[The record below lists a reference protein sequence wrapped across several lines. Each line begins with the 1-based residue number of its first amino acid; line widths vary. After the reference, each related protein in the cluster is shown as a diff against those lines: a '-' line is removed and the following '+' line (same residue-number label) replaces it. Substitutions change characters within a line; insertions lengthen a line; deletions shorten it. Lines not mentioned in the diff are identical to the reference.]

1 MAVGIIIHISVGSE
15 KRTEFFSEN
24 RLSIGSDETCD
35 LQIHTKQLDASGLW
49 VELEN
54 SDGVFRITKFD
65 PDLSFTI
72 NDKPIRRFIAISDGD
87 RLRIEKTDISFSF
100 FSLSEKP
107 TLITTNR
114 DQPHIA
120 QFIEEAAL
128 ESAAS
133 PKRDDAKT
141 FLREFTRELLREVSV
156 TTKLIAFVLALG
168 FITGILYLGY
178 AVNNELKES
187 RELAERQAGT
197 IDRLEKTLGAAS
209 SQIEELDKSNKD
221 LIKTVSLA
229 QNVRGEYGNGVCLII
244 GVYDLV
250 DRRSGRPLRYPDA
263 SAFRPEPF
271 EPTTSEDATQ
281 QPGAI
286 SGLTTEGSGSVVE
299 YDFIGTGF
307 HVGGGYIVT
316 NRHVLQ
322 PWTEDDVVKSMIATS
337 NGRARIKRLVIY
349 FPNYPQPFPLR
360 VRETS
365 GREDLAVASIDI
377 ASLPTDVPVL
387 PLETDSEASTI
398 GKTVVTIGYPSG
410 PDRLLAMVDEEEAKS
425 INQRFGNSRQN
436 LINFLAQSKKIVP
449 LTTQGAITDLD
460 TRRIVHDAKTAEG
473 GSGAPLFGQT
483 GKVIGV
489 NFGVFTENTAAN
501 MAVPIRFAIELL
513 RKAGWKTAEE
523 LQQENLTAQ
532 NANTN
537 ANANSAALKKN

>member
-15 KRTEFFSEN
+15 KRTEFFSET
-24 RLSIGSDETCD
+24 RLSIGSDENCD

-54 SDGVFRITKFD
+54 TDGVFRVTKFD
-65 PDLSFTI
+65 PTLAFTI
-72 NDKPIRRFIAISDGD
+72 NEKPLRRFIAISDGD
-87 RLRIEKTDISFSF
+87 TLRIEKTDISFSF

-133 PKRDDAKT
+133 PKRDDAKA
-141 FLREFTRELLREVSV
+141 FLREFTRELIREVSI
-156 TTKLIAFVLALG
+156 TTKLIALVLTLG
-168 FITGILYLGY
+168 FLSGVLYLGY
-178 AVNNELKES
+178 AVNSELRES
-187 RELAERQAGT
+187 RELAAKQAET
-197 IDRLEKTLGAAS
+197 ISRLEDTLGTAS
-209 SQIEELDKSNKD
+209 SQITDLDKSNKD

-229 QNVRGEYGNGVCLII
+229 QNVRVDYGNGVCLII

-250 DRRSGRPLRYPDA
+250 DKRTGRTLRYPDP
-263 SAFRPEPF
+263 SAYRAEPF
-271 EPTTSEDATQ
+271 EQTQSEDPAQ
-281 QPGAI
+281 QPGAVA
-286 SGLTTEGSGSVVE
+286 GLTTEGSGSAVE

-322 PWTEDDVVKSMIATS
+322 PWTEDDVVKAMMASS
-337 NGRARIKRLVIY
+337 NGRARLKRLVIY
-349 FPNYPQPFPLR
+349 FPNYPQPFTLR
-360 VRETS
+360 IRELS
-365 GREDLAVASIDI
+365 GREDIAVASIDI
-377 ASLPTDVPVL
+377 AALPTDVPVL
-387 PLETDSEASTI
+387 PLENDSDASTI

-410 PDRLLAMVDEEEAKS
+410 PDRLLAMVDETEAKS

-523 LQQENLTAQ
+523 MQQDPTLTAQ
-532 NANTN
+532 NENSNT
-537 ANANSAALKKN
+537 NSAAAPKPQ

>member
-15 KRTEFFSEN
+15 KRTEFFSEP
-24 RLSIGSDETCD
+24 RLIIGSDENCD
-35 LQIHTKQLDASGLW
+35 LQIHTQQIDSVGMWL
-49 VELEN
+49 ELEN
-54 SDGVFRITKFD
+54 SDGVFRVTRFD
-65 PDLSFTI
+65 PTLAFTI

-87 RLRIEKTDISFSF
+87 NLHIEKTDISFSF

-128 ESAAS
+128 ESAVS
-133 PKRDDAKT
+133 PKRDDAKA
-141 FLREFTRELLREVSV
+141 FLREFTRELSREVTV
-156 TTKLIAFVLALG
+156 ATKLIVLVLAIG
-168 FITGILYLGY
+168 FISGVLYLGY
-178 AVNNELKES
+178 AVNRELREG

-197 IDRLEKTLGAAS
+197 IERLEKQLGTTS
-209 SQIEELDKSNKD
+209 EQLTEIDKSNKD
-221 LIKTVSLA
+221 MLKTVSLA
-229 QNVRGEYGNGVCLII
+229 QNVRVDYGNGVCLII

-263 SAFRPEPF
+263 QAYRTEPF
-271 EPTTSEDATQ
+271 EQTPSEDPAR
-281 QPGAI
+281 QPGAVV
-286 SGLTTEGSGSVVE
+286 GLTTEGSGSPVE

-322 PWTEDDVVKSMIATS
+322 PWTEDDVVKQMMASS
-337 NGRARIKRLVIY
+337 NGRARLKRLVIY
-349 FPNYPQPFPLR
+349 FPNHPQPYPLK
-360 VRETS
+360 VRELGS
-365 GREDLAVASIDI
+365 REDVAVASID
-377 ASLPTDVPVL
+377 ADSLPDDVPVL

-410 PDRLLAMVDEEEAKS
+410 PDRLLAMVDDEEAKS
-425 INQRFGNSRQN
+425 LNERFGNSRQN
-436 LINFLAQSKKIVP
+436 LIHFLAQSKKIVP
-449 LTTQGAITDLD
+449 LTTQGAITDLN
-460 TRRIVHDAKTAEG
+460 TQRIVHDAKTAEG

-523 LQQENLTAQ
+523 LQQETSLTAQ
-532 NANTN
+532 NANSN
-537 ANANSAALKKN
+537 ANAAGKAQ